1 MLHVCVLTGAIS
13 IHKCYASHHMHKPHG
28 SSGISEKH
36 SQDRP
41 SPVYFFFQAEDGIR
55 DWSVTGVQTCLFRS
69 WRAPQVSYGGYFL
82 NPANAHP
89 TALPRAKTARGTP
102 NARRTTNP
110 TRLHGA
116 GGGA

>member
-41 SPVYFFFQAEDGIR
+41 SPVFFFFQAEDGIR

-69 WRAPQVSYGGYFL
+69 QAEDCIRDWSATAAQTCAPPISTSFIAIFATAVLRCASVRA
-82 NPANAHP
+82 
-89 TALPRAKTARGTP
+89 R
-102 NARRTTNP
+102 
-110 TRLHGA
+110 
-116 GGGA
+116 